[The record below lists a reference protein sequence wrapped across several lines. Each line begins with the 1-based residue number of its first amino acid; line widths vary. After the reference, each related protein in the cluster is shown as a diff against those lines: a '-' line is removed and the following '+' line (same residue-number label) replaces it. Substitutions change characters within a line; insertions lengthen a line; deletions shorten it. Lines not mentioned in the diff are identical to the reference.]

1 MLKRVDETRKRRQ
14 SLLEDLK
21 KVEKEL
27 GELGQGAGGAR
38 E

>member
-1 MLKRVDETRKRRQ
+1 MTARKRRQ

-27 GELGQGAGGAR
+27 GELSAISGDR
-38 E
+38 P